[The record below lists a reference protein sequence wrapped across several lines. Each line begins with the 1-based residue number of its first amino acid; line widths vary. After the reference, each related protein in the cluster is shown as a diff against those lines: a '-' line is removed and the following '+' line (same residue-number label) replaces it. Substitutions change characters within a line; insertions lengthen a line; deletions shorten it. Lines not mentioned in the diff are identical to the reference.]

1 MLFYLFFTVLPG
13 KVDDI
18 EAELNGPSAINV
30 SWKKPEEGG
39 PVDGYKILYWD
50 KPESVKTA
58 EVEKEVSFYKIF
70 FSNFCP
76 FFFFTFP

>member
-1 MLFYLFFTVLPG
+1 MIPTTVLPG
-13 KVDDI
+13 KVEDI

-39 PVDGYKILYWD
+39 PVDGYKVLYWD

-58 EVEKEVSFYKIF
+58 EVEKEVS
-70 FSNFCP
+70 NFKKKLSDCCLS
-76 FFFFTFP
+76 FFFQFS

>member
-1 MLFYLFFTVLPG
+1 MIPTTVLPG
-13 KVDDI
+13 KVEDI

-39 PVDGYKILYWD
+39 PVDGYKVLYWD

-58 EVEKEVSFYKIF
+58 EVDKDVSLINIF
-70 FSNFCP
+70 VFE
-76 FFFFTFP
+76 